1 MELND
6 LKYLREKIA
15 LLTKHKK
22 AQQIQAVLSEYGK
35 HELVVYEAF
44 DTDQLGSFDGVH
56 DRELSPQ
63 LCALKK
69 AKLACEY
76 TGLKQG
82 IGSEGSFN
90 GLAGIG
96 NSNEEIIAFVDLSNE
111 LEVFGVYR
119 SMIDLQVIRAND
131 KDELLQRLNN
141 FPSAQAWMLQSKH
154 DSEVFTAKGLI
165 GKEAILNAIDDHF
178 PAALTPDFRAMHCP
192 RRQENIIK
200 ATQDLMRRL
209 GAECPNCGHPNFVD
223 DHVERGLPCEL
234 CLSPTKQVKATIA
247 TCGKCGHQKRFAS
260 EKKEASSFY
269 CDFCNP

>member
-1 MELND
+1 M
-6 LKYLREKIA
+6 KYLAKKIA

-22 AQQIQAVLSEYGK
+22 AAQIQTVLSQYGE

-56 DRELSPQ
+56 DRELAPQ

-76 TGLKQG
+76 TGLNQG

-96 NSNEEIIAFVDLSNE
+96 NSNEEIIAFVDLKKNI
-111 LEVFGVYR
+111 EVFGVYR
-119 SMIDLQVIRAND
+119 SMIDLQVIHAKD
-131 KDELLQRLNN
+131 KDELNNKLDN
-141 FPSAQAWMLQSKH
+141 FPAQQAWMLQSKN
-154 DSEVFTAKGLI
+154 DSEVFTAKGLVGKDVIVDAI
-165 GKEAILNAIDDHF
+165 GDKF
-178 PAALTPDFRAMHCP
+178 PVSLSPDFRAMHCP

-209 GAECPNCGHPNFVD
+209 SAECPNCGHPNFVD
-223 DHVERGLPCEL
+223 DHVETGLPCEL
-234 CLSPTKQVKATIA
+234 CLSPTKQLKATIA
-247 TCGKCGHQKRFAS
+247 KCVNCGFEERFET